1 MPAVPDDYR
10 SRTSLQFVI
19 DTNTVDDVSPEML
32 RLSHLHTTGWINLT
46 RADTMDT
53 ELSSAGKE
61 KRDDLLEQSRQYVE
75 HLGPMVLDH
84 SRLDHCV
91 VASSDDENRIRRVF
105 AILLPGADWG
115 TARRNHIRDAMHVST
130 AIRYAATG
138 FVTNDQGLLKRDA
151 ALRAASDNFRVLSAA
166 AALQLTERQVRKSEE
181 LAART
186 SATK

>member
-1 MPAVPDDYR
+1 MTAVPDDYR
-10 SRTSLQFVI
+10 SRTSLHFVI

-32 RLSHLHTTGWINLT
+32 CLRHRHTTGWINLT
-46 RADTMDT
+46 RTDTMDT
-53 ELSSAGKE
+53 ELSSAGE
-61 KRDDLLEQSRQYVE
+61 ERRDDLLEQSRQYVE

-91 VASSDDENRIRRVF
+91 ITSSEDENRMRRVF
-105 AILLPGADWG
+105 AILLPAADWQ

-151 ALRAASDNFRVLSAA
+151 ALRAAFDNFRVLGPT
-166 AALQLTERQVRKSEE
+166 AALKLTERQVRKSEKI
-181 LAART
+181 AART
-186 SATK
+186 AATK